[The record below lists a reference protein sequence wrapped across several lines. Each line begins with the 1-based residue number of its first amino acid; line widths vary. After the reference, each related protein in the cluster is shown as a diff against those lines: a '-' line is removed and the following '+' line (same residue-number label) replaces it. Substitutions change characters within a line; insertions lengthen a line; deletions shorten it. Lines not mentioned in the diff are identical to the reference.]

1 MLNRGLTSAVVS
13 LILVVLLVLPGLAQQ
28 GADSDQK
35 LGSDFW
41 TWRARYGQY
50 TGDDV
55 NRMERPS
62 GVVRDWSA
70 ASVAGQRKELAA
82 FDERW
87 RKLADK
93 TVPVPQQV
101 DHRLL
106 GSALARVHW
115 ELDVLRRWQRD
126 PGFYIEQ
133 TLEPV
138 GEALT
143 VPAPYDEKQSREIM
157 SRLDNIPEILRQA
170 QENLVSPPAPF
181 AKMAIDSLAG
191 IRPKLE
197 QVTTTLAPHTTIA
210 AGDWQ
215 ASADRA
221 ATALEAYR
229 AWLKKVLPT
238 LPAQSAIGRENY
250 TWFLQNVALMTYT
263 PEELVDR
270 AEQEFR
276 RAVTFEAL
284 EANRNR
290 SAPPLVMTPTVEEFI
305 ARNRTRE
312 AEVREF
318 LKQRE
323 VLTLPVWLQH
333 YTLRLTPKYLAALGD
348 FLETDDFTSPSRLDQ
363 DGIRYVAPPS
373 PSTGYFW
380 VADAKDP
387 RIQIVHEGTVGHYG
401 QLCASW
407 KNPDPIRRHYYD
419 SGANE
424 GIGFYSEEMMLQS
437 GLYDDSPHTREIVY
451 NQMRLRAVRVIVDVK
466 VALGIFTPE
475 QAVDFLEQN
484 VPMDATD
491 AREEVVEMGEL
502 PGQKISYQT
511 GKLQIMQMLEDARL
525 KQRDKFSV
533 ESFHNYVWLNGNV
546 PITLLR
552 WYLGLDDD
560 VNKLAGLK

>member
-1 MLNRGLTSAVVS
+1 MLKRGLKSVVLY
-13 LILVVLLVLPGLAQQ
+13 LILVAPGFAHQA
-28 GADSDQK
+28 ADSDEK
-35 LGSDFW
+35 LASDFW
-41 TWRARYGQY
+41 SWRGRYAQY

-55 NRMERPS
+55 PRMERPA
-62 GVVRDWSA
+62 GVVRAWSA
-70 ASVAGQRKELAA
+70 ASVEAQRKELAA

-87 RKLADK
+87 RNLADK
-93 TVPVPQQV
+93 TVPVSKQV
-101 DHRLL
+101 DHRLI

-115 ELDVLRRWQRD
+115 ELEILRRWQRD

-133 TLEPV
+133 TLTPV

-143 VPAPYDEKQSREIM
+143 LPAPYDEKQSREIF
-157 SRLDNIPEILRQA
+157 SRLNNIPEILQQA
-170 QENLVSPPAPF
+170 QQNLVSPPAPF

-197 QVTTTLAPHTTIA
+197 HVATTLAPQTTIS
-210 AGDWQ
+210 AGEWR
-215 ASADRA
+215 ASAERA
-221 ATALEAYR
+221 ATALETYR
-229 AWLKKVLPT
+229 AWLQKTLPT

-250 TWFLQNVALMTYT
+250 TWFLQNVALVPYP
-263 PEELVDR
+263 PEELEAR
-270 AEQEFR
+270 AELELR
-276 RAVTFEAL
+276 RAVAFEAL

-290 SAPPLVMTPTVEEFI
+290 SVPPLVMAPTLEEFI
-305 ARNRTRE
+305 TRNRTRE

-318 LKQRE
+318 LKYRE
-323 VLTLPVWLQH
+323 VLTLPAWLQH
-333 YTLRLTPKYLAALGD
+333 YTLRPIPPYLAALDD
-348 FLETDDFTSPSRLDQ
+348 FVETDDFTSPSRLDQ

-373 PSTGYFW
+373 PTAGYFW
-380 VADAKDP
+380 VADAKDT

-466 VALGIFTPE
+466 LALGIFTPE
-475 QAVDFLEQN
+475 QAVDFLERN
-484 VPMDATD
+484 VRMDATD
-491 AREEVVEMGEL
+491 ARVEVGEMGEL

-511 GKLQIMQMLEDARL
+511 GKLQIMQMLQDARL
-525 KQRDKFSV
+525 NQGDEFSV

-546 PITLLR
+546 PIALLR
-552 WYLGLDDD
+552 WEYLGLDDD
-560 VNKLAGLK
+560 VKGLAGLK